1 MDNFNQIESDI
12 LNKIKNVSDRNALD
26 SIKTEIFGKKG
37 VITELFNKI
46 RSLDQSQRKEY
57 ASKLNVLLKDINSL
71 NDEIKKENL
80 SEIENKVDELLE
92 KLNEISGIDE
102 IIFKLD
108 EISSTIQEDEI
119 DFEKITNLMK
129 ENITIFNKEVDWRK
143 KAFGSLLAKL
153 DQYDDAIKDTIGLR
167 LQERLTKKQAKIVS
181 SCRAIHRDISLNF

>member
-1 MDNFNQIESDI
+1 MLYISFYQPPVMLGMYEFHLTSV
-12 LNKIKNVSDRNALD
+12 LRNSHL
-26 SIKTEIFGKKG
+26 KG
-37 VITELFNKI
+37 PI
-46 RSLDQSQRKEY
+46 
-57 ASKLNVLLKDINSL
+57 

-80 SEIENKVDELLE
+80 SEIENKVDKLLE

-119 DFEKITNLMK
+119 NFEKITNLMK

-153 DQYDDAIKDTIGLR
+153 NQYDDAIKDTIGLR

-181 SCRAIHRDISLNF
+181 SCKAIHRDISLNF